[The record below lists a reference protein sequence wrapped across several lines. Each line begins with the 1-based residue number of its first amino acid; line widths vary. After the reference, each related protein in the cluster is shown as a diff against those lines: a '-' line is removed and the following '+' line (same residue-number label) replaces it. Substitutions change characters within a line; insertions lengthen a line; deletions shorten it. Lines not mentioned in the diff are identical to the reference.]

1 MVLGALYGPLVAKS
15 LQILKAE
22 VLRIDFKKNWL
33 RIDFRNEENAI
44 ESQKHVHHDNF
55 ENFTKSLKITHF
67 APFGI

>member
-1 MVLGALYGPLVAKS
+1 MAKS
-15 LQILKAE
+15 VQILKAE
-22 VLRIDFKKNWL
+22 VLRIDLKKKIVKNRL

-67 APFGI
+67 VPFGI

>member
-1 MVLGALYGPLVAKS
+1 MAKS

-22 VLRIDFKKNWL
+22 VLRIDLKKKNCQNRL
-33 RIDFRNEENAI
+33 RIDFRNKENAI
-44 ESQKHVHHDNF
+44 DSQKHVHHDTF

>member
-1 MVLGALYGPLVAKS
+1 MAKS

-22 VLRIDFKKNWL
+22 VLRIDLKKNCQNRL

-67 APFGI
+67 APFWI